1 MNQMVREG
9 MTPAL
14 RDGGARERRVVTILF
29 CDVAGSTSIAEQL
42 DPEEWAEIMHM
53 AFDALMR
60 PIERYGGTI
69 ARLMGDAVLAFFG
82 APRAHEDDPRRAIL
96 AALDIVAEVAPLRD
110 LVRQTYGL
118 EFNVRI
124 GINTGDVVVGEFGSA
139 AMNEY
144 TAMGDAI
151 NLAARLQQEAE
162 PGSILVGETTYRA
175 TAPFFRFESVG
186 QLALRG
192 KARAENAYR
201 VLQPTDVSGRL
212 WDIAGLDAPL
222 IGRTAE
228 LDLLCRA
235 YEGLSTGKGH
245 VACLIGDAGMGKSRL
260 IAHLRG
266 VWEADRGRGGD
277 VAWLEHRVVS
287 FAGLEPYGALRQRL
301 RRVFGI
307 ARHDTAESVHAKVM
321 RATQHFPPATRERAT
336 RIITAVLGVGDE
348 ASPAQAIS
356 EGISADAFRRELA
369 LVMKEL
375 LRGWNRGKP
384 VVFVSDDH
392 HLIDLASEELVVD
405 LLQLVEDA
413 PVLFVLAFRPELG
426 SPVWKIIETCRERYH
441 SGFSEIW
448 LAPLAAD
455 ERMAL
460 FDSLVRSDDG
470 QRLRELVLEKAGG
483 NPLFIEEIVRSLI
496 DQGYLEPC
504 TDCPEQ
510 QWRVAPHADLSQV
523 TIPSTLHALILERV
537 DRLAPEVRQH
547 LQLASV
553 IGRSFSRDLLE
564 AISPAPDSIADH
576 LAVLTK
582 LDLVTP
588 DAEFGAGAYSFRHPL
603 IQEVVYS
610 TLIRRFR
617 SEVHRRIG
625 GAIERLYDGRL
636 DERAGE
642 IGWHYSQAGDERAVG
657 WLLKAAERAGSVG
670 EPHAAINYTT
680 TAIEL
685 SQRLELQPR
694 PRAYQLRAEAAEL
707 VGDFPAASRDFT
719 DAITAARAIGD
730 GEAEWRA
737 LLGLG
742 IAWTSRDYRVAGD
755 YLHQALERA
764 QLLRHPL
771 AVAHSLNRIGNWHSN
786 IGQPEAAVRAHEEAL
801 AVFEAARAQSGRA
814 ESLDLLAL
822 ARFMAGD
829 LRGSDALYEH
839 AIAEFRSID
848 ERRGLASSLAMRT
861 AAGGSPLAITVPPAD
876 GDPDQRTRYALESL
890 DLSRE
895 MGWQAGE
902 VYALVTLAGR
912 SMLQGHYQSALA
924 YATAGYDRA
933 VEIGHRQWSIAAL
946 CLLGATM
953 MDLLQ
958 FEEAYEH
965 FCVAQEKAN
974 RTGSEFWRRTST
986 AGVTDTLLGQG
997 RIDEARRELNDALR
1011 DNDRLDALARRECWL
1026 RRARIALA
1034 EGDPARCVAIVDM
1047 LHRAIQPEV
1056 SLDAVPHLALLR
1068 AQALAAQGLQAEAL
1082 AALDQTAAGARCCGW
1097 RPVLWRALAV
1107 RSAIAPDRPELGAP
1121 DRWAAAASEIV
1132 ADLASEIA
1140 DPGLRSSFTASAAAV
1155 IARGG

>member
-1 MNQMVREG
+1 VASVRS
-9 MTPAL
+9 
-14 RDGGARERRVVTILF
+14 
-29 CDVAGSTSIAEQL
+29 GS
-42 DPEEWAEIMHM
+42 
-53 AFDALMR
+53 
-60 PIERYGGTI
+60 
-69 ARLMGDAVLAFFG
+69 
-82 APRAHEDDPRRAIL
+82 
-96 AALDIVAEVAPLRD
+96 
-110 LVRQTYGL
+110 RQ
-118 EFNVRI
+118 
-124 GINTGDVVVGEFGSA
+124 
-139 AMNEY
+139 
-144 TAMGDAI
+144 
-151 NLAARLQQEAE
+151 
-162 PGSILVGETTYRA
+162 
-175 TAPFFRFESVG
+175 
-186 QLALRG
+186 
-192 KARAENAYR
+192 
-201 VLQPTDVSGRL
+201 
-212 WDIAGLDAPL
+212 
-222 IGRTAE
+222 
-228 LDLLCRA
+228 
-235 YEGLSTGKGH
+235 
-245 VACLIGDAGMGKSRL
+245 
-260 IAHLRG
+260 
-266 VWEADRGRGGD
+266 
-277 VAWLEHRVVS
+277 
-287 FAGLEPYGALRQRL
+287 
-301 RRVFGI
+301 
-307 ARHDTAESVHAKVM
+307 
-321 RATQHFPPATRERAT
+321 
-336 RIITAVLGVGDE
+336 
-348 ASPAQAIS
+348 
-356 EGISADAFRRELA
+356 
-369 LVMKEL
+369 
-375 LRGWNRGKP
+375 
-384 VVFVSDDH
+384 
-392 HLIDLASEELVVD
+392 
-405 LLQLVEDA
+405 
-413 PVLFVLAFRPELG
+413 
-426 SPVWKIIETCRERYH
+426 
-441 SGFSEIW
+441 
-448 LAPLAAD
+448 LAAD

-564 AISPAPDSIADH
+564 AISPAPDSIADQ

-588 DAEFGAGAYSFRHPL
+588 DAEFGVGAYSFRHPL

-685 SQRLELQPR
+685 SQRLELQPL

-1082 AALDQTAAGARCCGW
+1082 AALDQTAAGARCYGW